1 MAKSYAKLPTKL
13 FVRGRTYHVQI
24 STLVNGQRIF
34 LRESTHTSDR
44 KQAEEYAAQ
53 RFRQIVEDAEFRTNP
68 SKLKDF
74 TIDEAFGLYWEEI
87 GQDHANAD
95 DTFNKL
101 SNLTKYFNPKL
112 KLSTLTVDDIARFV
126 KAKRAEGRKVSTTNR
141 YLAMLSAI
149 FNLCKKR
156 KVNVPDINI
165 REFMKPEPF
174 ENIKYFD
181 DWEVI
186 EKIVANAADHFKP
199 IILFAVYSGMR
210 ISAILNLKWTDIH
223 GDVFQISVKDKR
235 FKGGR
240 IVTKQIYPPMQ
251 EILNTV
257 PKCSEYVFTYK
268 GERIKSVKK
277 AWKRALERAGID
289 HVSLHT
295 LRHTHT
301 PLGFIKRRTTLKP
314 CKSRLII
321 PQAKQRKNMRTSLTE
336 SFMMNICRCLE
347 VVNHLCKNCAK
358 ITSKIST
365 KCPKKATP
373 TLHLSIDEN

>member
-1 MAKSYAKLPTKL
+1 MAKSYSKLPTKL

-34 LRESTHTSDR
+34 IRESTHTTIR
-44 KQAEEYAAQ
+44 KEAEEYAAQ

-74 TIDEAFGLYWEEI
+74 TIDEAFGLYWEEV

-112 KLSTLTVDDIARFV
+112 KISTLTVDDIARFV

-181 DWEVI
+181 DWSVI
-186 EKIVANAADHFKP
+186 EKIVSNAADHFKP

-210 ISAILNLKWTDIH
+210 ISAILNLKWSDIK
-223 GDVFQISVKDKR
+223 GNTFQISVKDKR

-257 PKCSEYVFTYK
+257 PQCSEYVFTYN
-268 GERIKSVKK
+268 GEHIKSVKK
-277 AWKRALERAGID
+277 AWKRALERAGVN

-295 LRHTHT
+295 LRHTHAT
-301 PLGFIKRRTTLKP
+301 WFYQKTHDIKAVQKSLNHTSSRTTEKYAHLVDRVAYDEYMSVFG
-314 CKSRLII
+314 SR
-321 PQAKQRKNMRTSLTE
+321 
-336 SFMMNICRCLE
+336 
-347 VVNHLCKNCAK
+347 
-358 ITSKIST
+358 
-365 KCPKKATP
+365 
-373 TLHLSIDEN
+373 

>member
-1 MAKSYAKLPTKL
+1 MAKPYAKLPTKL

-34 LRESTHTSDR
+34 IRESTHTTSR
-44 KQAEEYAAQ
+44 KEAEEYAAQ

-68 SKLKDF
+68 CKLKDF

-101 SNLTKYFNPKL
+101 SNLTKYFSPKL
-112 KLSTLTVDDIARFV
+112 KLSTLTVDDISRFV
-126 KAKRAEGRKVSTTNR
+126 QAKRAEGRKVSTINR

-149 FNLCKKR
+149 FNLCKRR

-186 EKIVANAADHFKP
+186 EKIVANAAEHFKP

-210 ISAILNLKWTDIH
+210 ISAILNLKWSDIH
-223 GDVFQISVKDKR
+223 GDYFNISVKDKR

-251 EILNTV
+251 EILNTL
-257 PKCSEYVFTYK
+257 PRCSEYVFTYK
-268 GERIKSVKK
+268 CEHIKSVKK
-277 AWKRALERAGID
+277 AWKRALERAGVK

-295 LRHTHT
+295 LRHTHAT
-301 PLGFIKRRTTLKP
+301 WFYQKTHDIKAVQRSLNHTSSKTTEKYAH
-314 CKSRLII
+314 LID
-321 PQAKQRKNMRTSLTE
+321 
-336 SFMMNICRCLE
+336 C
-347 VVNHLCKNCAK
+347 VVY
-358 ITSKIST
+358 
-365 KCPKKATP
+365 
-373 TLHLSIDEN
+373 DEYMSVFGSH